1 VIGGL
6 RIARR
11 IAGLLFA
18 ASMLVSASAL
28 AEPET
33 ESELDGGAP
42 PDAAASATTPAAAP
56 PVAAPP
62 PAAAPPAAAP
72 PLASAAPTPAAVPE
86 EDFAE
91 LRGLVE
97 EPILS
102 TASQSLESASAAP
115 ATSTSIS
122 ADDLRRFGI
131 RSLDEAINYLAL
143 GMLTQNPLHSVDIGA
158 RGVLLTSDFGNHV
171 LLLVNGHAMNEPFD
185 GTAYFERGAAIPFDL
200 IDHIEIILGPGSVL
214 YGSNAML
221 GVINIITKRASEWNG
236 VQIAAESELP
246 TSARLALGFGHEGML
261 GGQPASITVALD
273 YYRQSGPTFTFGPQ
287 NVGDDSVTMMPKK
300 FNPAG
305 TNAGIWGGAAN
316 QSYWTRIPAGYAR
329 MTLGHAELDVRAAT
343 YTRATPYV
351 NDFNQSLGDF
361 NDPDGW
367 ERDRWLSADFKYHLA
382 LSSIAELKSRLYGDL
397 YDYRQQLHS
406 SAAEDCLDG
415 QVNGCRRE
423 ALGLSRWAGL
433 EEQVTLDWRHDSSL
447 VTMLGADGR
456 IRHVGT
462 ELNIYDAVTGDS
474 PGPIGRDRR
483 TEGALGVYLQQTARP
498 ASNLDL
504 NLGLR
509 FDADQ
514 RFGTHLSPRLA
525 VAVRPWT
532 GGTLKAIYSEA
543 FRAPT
548 LYEIAYTDPRS
559 QVDSSGLSPEVV
571 RSVEV
576 LLTQRWG
583 SDRFLIGGFR
593 SWWLGMVSLQ
603 QLSQDQ
609 IDAAIAAGKLT
620 PGTTS
625 AVQYQNVSAIN
636 DLGLNASYDGSRLG
650 GRLRFGANIT
660 IAEADRDEPDS
671 NNVDLTVTPKVFGN
685 ARVSYALP
693 PGFPVIGLAALFF
706 GQRLADR
713 ANDGMFTP
721 TPKAPAQVEARLTLS
736 GDVPGVAGLSYRA
749 TVDAALASHNPYV
762 VGPVQAATPD
772 QPSAQLSPVDRFRVG
787 VGLWYRFGK

>member
-1 VIGGL
+1 MSRRL
-6 RIARR
+6 RVARP

-18 ASMLVSASAL
+18 GVALASAPVN
-28 AEPET
+28 AQP
-33 ESELDGGAP
+33 AI
-42 PDAAASATTPAAAP
+42 AATAPAAA
-56 PVAAPP
+56 
-62 PAAAPPAAAP
+62 
-72 PLASAAPTPAAVPE
+72 PE

-143 GMLTQNPLHSVDIGA
+143 GMMTQNPLHSVDIGA
-158 RGVLLTSDFGNHV
+158 RGVLLTADFGNHV
-171 LLLVNGHAMNEPFD
+171 LLLVNGHAMNEQWD

-200 IDHIEIILGPGSVL
+200 IDHIEIVLGPGSVL

-221 GVINIITKRASEWNG
+221 GVINIITKRASEWSG
-236 VQIAAESELP
+236 IRIAAESELP
-246 TSARLALGFGHEGML
+246 ISARLALGYGHEGTL
-261 GGQPASITVALD
+261 AGLPASITVALD

-305 TNAGIWGGAAN
+305 TNAGIWGGAAD

-329 MTLGHAELDVRAAT
+329 MTLGHAELDLRAAT
-343 YTRATPYV
+343 YTRGTPYT
-351 NDFNQSLGDF
+351 NEFNQSLGDF
-361 NDPDGW
+361 NDPDSW
-367 ERDRWLSADFKYHLA
+367 ERDRWLSADFKYHLT
-382 LSSIAELKSRLYGDL
+382 LSSIAELKSRLYGDI
-397 YDYRQQLHS
+397 YDYRQHIHS

-415 QVNGCRRE
+415 QLNGCRRE

-433 EEQVTLDWRHDSSL
+433 EEQVTFDWRHDGSM

-456 IRHVGT
+456 IRHVGS
-462 ELNIYDAVTGDS
+462 ELDIYDAVTGDS
-474 PGPIGRDRR
+474 PGPIGYARR
-483 TEGALGVYLQQTARP
+483 TEGALGVYAQQTARP
-498 ASNLDL
+498 MNRVDV

-514 RFGTHLSPRLA
+514 RFGKHLSPRVA

-532 GGTLKAIYSEA
+532 DGTLKAIYSEA

-548 LYEIAYTDPRS
+548 LYEVAYQDPRT
-559 QVDSSGLSPEVV
+559 QVAAPGLSPEVV

-583 SDRFLIGGFR
+583 TNRFLIGGFS
-593 SWWLGMVSLQ
+593 SWWLGMVSTQ
-603 QLSQDQ
+603 QLTPDQ
-609 IDAAIAAGKLT
+609 VNAAIAAGKLE

-625 AVQYQNVSAIN
+625 AVQYQNVAEIR
-636 DLGLNASYDGSRLG
+636 DMGLDASYDGTRLN
-650 GRLRFGANIT
+650 GRLRFGANLT
-660 IAEADRDEPDS
+660 IADADRNSPDG

-685 ARVSYALP
+685 ARISYALP
-693 PGFPVIGLAALFF
+693 DGLPVIGLSALFF
-706 GQRLADR
+706 GERLADR
-713 ANDGMFTP
+713 ANDGGFMP
-721 TPKAPAQVEARLTLS
+721 MPRAPPQLEARLTLS
-736 GDVPGVAGLSYRA
+736 GDVPAIAGLSYRA

-762 VGPVQAATPD
+762 VGPLQAATPD
-772 QPSAQLSPVDRFRVG
+772 HPSAELSPVDRFRVG
-787 VGLWYRFGK
+787 VGLWYHFGK

>member
-1 VIGGL
+1 MTGAVVV
-6 RIARR
+6 A
-11 IAGLLFA
+11 
-18 ASMLVSASAL
+18 LVLASAP
-28 AEPET
+28 AFADPDV
-33 ESELDGGAP
+33 DGGAP
-42 PDAAASATTPAAAP
+42 ADTAAP
-56 PVAAPP
+56 PLAPV
-62 PAAAPPAAAP
+62 AAPPAAAP
-72 PLASAAPTPAAVPE
+72 PVVPAPPSAAAPPAAPPPPTAIPE
-86 EDFAE
+86 DDFAE

-102 TASQSLESASAAP
+102 TASQSLELASAAP

-158 RGVLLTSDFGNHV
+158 RGVLMTADFGNHV
-171 LLLVNGHAMNEPFD
+171 LLLVNGHAMNEQFD

-221 GVINIITKRASEWNG
+221 GVINIITKRASEWSG
-236 VQIAAESELP
+236 IQIAAESELP
-246 TSARLALGFGHEGML
+246 ISGRLALGYGHEGTL
-261 GGQPASITVALD
+261 GGLPASITLALD
-273 YYRQSGPTFTFGPQ
+273 YYRQWGPTFTFGPQ
-287 NVGDDSVTMMPKK
+287 NVGDDGVTMMPKK

-305 TNAGIWGGAAN
+305 TNAGIWGGAAD

-329 MTLGHAELDVRAAT
+329 MTLGRAELDVRAAS
-343 YTRATPYV
+343 YTRGTPYI

-361 NDPDGW
+361 NDPDSW

-382 LSSIAELKSRLYGDL
+382 LSSIAELKSRLYGDV

-433 EEQVTLDWRHDSSL
+433 EEQATFDWRHDGSL

-462 ELNIYDAVTGDS
+462 ELDIYDAVTGDS
-474 PGPIGRDRR
+474 PGPIGSQRR
-483 TEGALGVYLQQTARP
+483 TEGALGVYVQQTARP
-498 ASNLDL
+498 MSRVDI
-504 NLGLR
+504 NLGAR

-514 RFGTHLSPRLA
+514 RFGTHLSPRVAL
-525 VAVRPWT
+525 AVRPWT
-532 GGTLKAIYSEA
+532 DGTLKVIYSEA

-559 QVDSSGLSPEVV
+559 QLDAPGLGPEVV
-571 RSVEV
+571 RSAEL

-583 SDRFLIGGFR
+583 TDRFLIGGFR
-593 SWWLGMVSLQ
+593 SWWHGMVSIE
-603 QLSQDQ
+603 QLTQDQ
-609 IDAAIAAGKLT
+609 IDAAIAAGKLS

-660 IAEADRDEPDS
+660 IADADRDGPDS
-671 NNVDLTVTPKVFGN
+671 SNVALTVTPKVFGN

-693 PGFPVIGLAALFF
+693 ERLPVIGLAALFF
-706 GQRLADR
+706 GERLADR
-713 ANDGMFTP
+713 ANDGMFVP
-721 TPKAPAQVEARLTLS
+721 TPRAPAQVEARITLS
-736 GDVPGVAGLSYRA
+736 GDVPGIARLSYRA
-749 TVDAALASHNPYV
+749 TVDAALASRNPYV
-762 VGPVQAATPD
+762 VGPLQAATPD
-772 QPSAQLSPVDRFRVG
+772 HPSAELSPVDRFRVG
-787 VGLWYRFGK
+787 AGLWYRFGK

>member
-1 VIGGL
+1 MVL
-6 RIARR
+6 
-11 IAGLLFA
+11 A
-18 ASMLVSASAL
+18 ASVLAGSPAL
-28 AEPET
+28 AA
-33 ESELDGGAP
+33 SEFDGGAP
-42 PDAAASATTPAAAP
+42 ADAAATDVAAPPIAAAP
-56 PVAAPP
+56 VVAAPP
-62 PAAAPPAAAP
+62 PPAVPPPAATPAPAP
-72 PLASAAPTPAAVPE
+72 PPE

-171 LLLVNGHAMNEPFD
+171 LLLVNGHAMNEQFD

-236 VQIAAESELP
+236 FQIAVESEVP
-246 TSARLALGFGHEGML
+246 ISARLALGFGREGTL
-261 GGQPASITVALD
+261 AGLPASITVALD

-287 NVGDDSVTMMPKK
+287 NVGDDSVTMQPKK
-300 FNPAG
+300 FNAAG
-305 TNAGIWGGAAN
+305 TNAGIWGGAADK
-316 QSYWTRIPAGYAR
+316 SYWTRIPAGYAR
-329 MTLGHAELDVRAAT
+329 MTLGHAELDVRAAS
-343 YTRATPYV
+343 YTRGTPYV

-361 NDPDGW
+361 NDPNGW
-367 ERDRWLSADFKYHLA
+367 ERDRWLSADFKHHLA

-397 YDYRQQLHS
+397 YDYRQHLNS
-406 SAAEDCLDG
+406 SAPEDCLDG

-433 EEQVTLDWRHDSSL
+433 EEQATLDWRHDGSM

-462 ELNIYDAVTGDS
+462 ELDIYDAVTGDN
-474 PGPIGRDRR
+474 PGAIGRERR
-483 TEGALGVYLQQTARP
+483 TEGALGIYGQQTARP
-498 ASNLDL
+498 MKNLDL

-548 LYEIAYTDPRS
+548 LYEIAYLDPRG
-559 QVDSSGLSPEVV
+559 QLAAPGLSPEVV

-603 QLSQDQ
+603 QLSPDQ
-609 IDAAIAAGKLT
+609 VNAAIAAGKLA

-636 DLGLNASYDGSRLG
+636 DLGVNASFDGSRLG
-650 GRLRFGANIT
+650 GRLRYGANLT
-660 IAEADRDEPDS
+660 VAEADRNEPDGTK
-671 NNVDLTVTPKVFGN
+671 VDLTVTPKVFGN

-693 PGFPVIGLAALFF
+693 AGLPMIGLAALFF
-706 GQRLADR
+706 GERLADR
-713 ANDGMFTP
+713 ANDGMFVPTP
-721 TPKAPAQVEARLTLS
+721 TAPLQVEARLTLS
-736 GDVPGVAGLSYRA
+736 GDVPSVAGLSYRA
-749 TVDAALASHNPYV
+749 TVDAALASRNPYV
-762 VGPVQAATPD
+762 VGPLQAATPD
-772 QPSAQLSPVDRFRVG
+772 HPSAELSPVDRLRVG
-787 VGLWYRFGK
+787 IGLWYRFGR

>member
-1 VIGGL
+1 VTRRL
-6 RIARR
+6 RVARR
-11 IAGLLFA
+11 FASFLFA
-18 ASMLVSASAL
+18 ASVLPSAAAL
-28 AEPET
+28 AQPQM
-33 ESELDGGAP
+33 DGGAP
-42 PDAAASATTPAAAP
+42 ADAAAPDAAVAEPAPAPAAP
-56 PVAAPP
+56 PASPP
-62 PAAAPPAAAP
+62 PAAAAAPPAAPAP
-72 PLASAAPTPAAVPE
+72 PPPAALPE

-102 TASQSLESASAAP
+102 TASQALESASAAP

-143 GMLTQNPLHSVDIGA
+143 GMLTQNPLHSAEIGA

-171 LLLVNGHAMNEPFD
+171 LLLVNGHAMNEQFD

-246 TSARLALGFGHEGML
+246 ISGRLALGYGHEGTL
-261 GGQPASITVALD
+261 AGQPASITVALD

-287 NVGDDSVTMMPKK
+287 NVGDDGVTMMPKK

-343 YTRATPYV
+343 YTRATPYI

-361 NDPDGW
+361 NDPDSW
-367 ERDRWLSADFKYHLA
+367 ERDRWLSADFKHHLA
-382 LSSIAELKSRLYGDL
+382 LSSIGELKSRLYGDI
-397 YDYRQQLHS
+397 YDYRQQIHS

-415 QVNGCRRE
+415 QLNGCRRE
-423 ALGLSRWAGL
+423 ATGLSRWAGL
-433 EEQVTLDWRHDSSL
+433 EEQVTLDWRHDGSL

-462 ELNIYDAVTGDS
+462 ELNIYDALTGDS

-509 FDADQ
+509 FDSDQ

-559 QVDSSGLSPEVV
+559 QVDASGLSPEVV

-603 QLSQDQ
+603 QLSQAQ
-609 IDAAIAAGKLT
+609 IDAAIAAGKLA
-620 PGTTS
+620 PGTSS

-650 GRLRFGANIT
+650 GRVRFGANIT
-660 IAEADRDEPDS
+660 IADAHRDGPDG
-671 NNVDLTVTPKVFGN
+671 NNADLTVTPKVFGN
-685 ARVSYALP
+685 ARVSCALP

-706 GQRLADR
+706 GERLADR
-713 ANDGMFTP
+713 ANDGGFMP
-721 TPKAPAQVEARLTLS
+721 TPKAPPQVEARLTLS

-762 VGPVQAATPD
+762 AGPVQAATPD

>member
-1 VIGGL
+1 VTGRL
-6 RIARR
+6 RIAGP
-11 IAGLLFA
+11 AVVAMVL
-18 ASMLVSASAL
+18 ASAPAF
-28 AEPET
+28 AEPD
-33 ESELDGGAP
+33 LDGGVPA
-42 PDAAASATTPAAAP
+42 DAAAPSVAPIAA
-56 PVAAPP
+56 P
-62 PAAAPPAAAP
+62 PAAAPPAAPAP
-72 PLASAAPTPAAVPE
+72 IPVPAPAPVAAPAPAPE

-102 TASQSLESASAAP
+102 TASQSLEAASAAP

-131 RSLDEAINYLAL
+131 RSLDEAINYLSL

-158 RGVLLTSDFGNHV
+158 RGVLMTADFGNHV

-221 GVINIITKRASEWNG
+221 GVINIITKRASEWSG
-236 VQIAAESELP
+236 VRVAVESELP
-246 TSARLALGFGHEGML
+246 ISGRLALGYGHEGTL
-261 GGQPASITVALD
+261 GGLPASVTVALD

-287 NVGDDSVTMMPKK
+287 NYGDDAVTMQPKK

-305 TNAGIWGGAAN
+305 TNAGIWGGAAD

-329 MTLGHAELDVRAAT
+329 FTLGHAELDVRAAT
-343 YTRATPYV
+343 YTRGTPYT
-351 NDFNQSLGDF
+351 NEFNQALGDF
-361 NDPDGW
+361 NDPDSW

-382 LSSIAELKSRLYGDL
+382 LSSIADLKSRLYGDI
-397 YDYRQQLHS
+397 YDYRQHLHD
-406 SAAEDCLDG
+406 SAPEDCLDG
-415 QVNGCRRE
+415 QLNGCRRE

-433 EEQVTLDWRHDSSL
+433 EEQATFDWRHDGST
-447 VTMLGADGR
+447 VTMIGVDGR
-456 IRHVGT
+456 IRHVGS
-462 ELNIYDAVTGDS
+462 ELDIYDAVTNDS
-474 PGPIGRDRR
+474 PGPIGYARR
-483 TEGALGVYLQQTARP
+483 TEGALGVYAQQTARP
-498 ASNLDL
+498 MSRLDL

-514 RFGTHLSPRLA
+514 RFGTHLSPRFA
-525 VAVRPWT
+525 VAVRPWSD
-532 GGTLKAIYSEA
+532 GTIKAIYSEA

-548 LYEIAYTDPRS
+548 LYEVAYQDPRG
-559 QVDSSGLSPEVV
+559 QVAAPELSPEVV

-583 SDRFLIGGFR
+583 ADRFLIGGFS
-593 SWWLGMVSLQ
+593 SWWLGMVSTA
-603 QLSQDQ
+603 QLTPDQ
-609 IDAAIAAGKLT
+609 VAAAVAAGKLA
-620 PGTTS
+620 PGTT
-625 AVQYQNVSAIN
+625 AATQYQNVAEIR
-636 DLGLNASYDGSRLG
+636 DIGLDAAYDGSRLG
-650 GRLRFGANIT
+650 GRLRYGVNIT
-660 IAEADRDEPDS
+660 VADGDRNGPDG
-671 NNVDLTVTPKVFGN
+671 NNVDLTVSPKVFGN

-693 PGFPVIGLAALFF
+693 EGLPVIGLAALFF
-706 GQRLADR
+706 GERLADR
-713 ANDGMFTP
+713 ANDGMFVP

-749 TVDAALASHNPYV
+749 TVDAALANRNPYV
-762 VGPVQAATPD
+762 VGPLQAATPD
-772 QPSAQLSPVDRFRVG
+772 HPSAELSPVDRFRVG

>member
-1 VIGGL
+1 MRRGRFIGGL
-6 RIARR
+6 TPALWLL
-11 IAGLLFA
+11 AGA
-18 ASMLVSASAL
+18 PAVASAQPDAGMSADVTTDAATDAAP
-28 AEPET
+28 AE
-33 ESELDGGAP
+33 AP
-42 PDAAASATTPAAAP
+42 PMPAP
-56 PVAAPP
+56 
-62 PAAAPPAAAP
+62 
-72 PLASAAPTPAAVPE
+72 APTPTPTPAPAPE

-122 ADDLRRFGI
+122 ADELRRYGI

-158 RGVLLTSDFGNHV
+158 RGVLLTADFGNHV

-236 VQIAAESELP
+236 FQIAVESEVP
-246 TSARLALGFGHEGML
+246 TSARFALGFGRELTLAGM
-261 GGQPASITVALD
+261 PASVTVALD

-287 NVGDDSVTMMPKK
+287 NVGDDGVTMQPKK

-305 TNAGIWGGAAN
+305 TNAGIWGGAAD

-329 MTLGHAELDVRAAT
+329 FTLGHAELDVRAAT
-343 YTRATPYV
+343 YTRATPYI

-361 NDPDGW
+361 NDPDSW
-367 ERDRWLSADFKYHLA
+367 ERDRWLSADLKHHLA
-382 LSSIAELKSRLYGDL
+382 LSSIAELKSRLYGDI
-397 YDYRQQLHS
+397 YDYRQHLHS

-423 ALGLSRWAGL
+423 ALGLSRWVGL
-433 EEQVTLDWRHDSSL
+433 EEQATFDWRHDGST

-456 IRHVGT
+456 IRHVGS
-462 ELNIYDAVTGDS
+462 ELDIYDAVTGDN
-474 PGPIGRDRR
+474 PGAIGYARR
-483 TEGALGVYLQQTARP
+483 TEGALGVYAQQTARP
-498 ASNLDL
+498 MSRIDV

-525 VAVRPWT
+525 VAVRPWAD
-532 GGTLKAIYSEA
+532 GTLKAIYSEA

-548 LYEIAYTDPRS
+548 LYEVAYQDPRG
-559 QVDSSGLSPEVV
+559 QVAAPGLSPEVV
-571 RSVEV
+571 RSVEA

-583 SDRFLIGGFR
+583 ANRFLIGGFR
-593 SWWLGMVSLQ
+593 SWWLGMVSTQ
-603 QLSQDQ
+603 QLTPAEV
-609 IDAAIAAGKLT
+609 AAAVAAGKLAA
-620 PGTTS
+620 GTTS
-625 AVQYQNVSAIN
+625 AVQYQNVAEIR
-636 DLGLNASYDGSRLG
+636 DIGVDASYDGTRLN
-650 GRLRFGANIT
+650 GRLRYGANVT
-660 IAEADRDEPDS
+660 VAQANRVDPDGTS
-671 NNVDLTVTPKVFGN
+671 TALTVTPKVFGN

-693 PGFPVIGLAALFF
+693 GPFPAIGLAALFF
-706 GQRLADR
+706 GERLADR

-721 TPKAPAQVEARLTLS
+721 TPTAPAQVEGRLTLS
-736 GDVPGVAGLSYRA
+736 GPVPAVAGLSYRVTA
-749 TVDAALASHNPYV
+749 DAALASRNPYV
-762 VGPVQAATPD
+762 VGPLQAATPD
-772 QPSAQLSPVDRFRVG
+772 HASAELSPVDRLRIG
-787 VGLWYRFGK
+787 VGLWYRFGQ